1 MTTLHDKK
9 NLAQARFSFS
19 LNKNMLALTTLQCK
33 IKSNMC

>member
-9 NLAQARFSFS
+9 NLAQARFPFS
-19 LNKNMLALTTLQCK
+19 LNRNMLAFTTWQCK